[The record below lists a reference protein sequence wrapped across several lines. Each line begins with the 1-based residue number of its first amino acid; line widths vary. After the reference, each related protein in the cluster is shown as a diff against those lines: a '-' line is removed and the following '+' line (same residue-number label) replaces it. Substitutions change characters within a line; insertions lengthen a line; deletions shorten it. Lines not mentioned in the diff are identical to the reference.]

1 MKKLRI
7 MASVLAGGV
16 LLFPAGP
23 SRGEEVIIEPFRKL
37 LAEEVSTATC
47 PSPHPGVMRPD
58 AATRREWQESMLAGP
73 RAYLDPQMMPKR
85 GSRSLISHFSYTPS
99 LWDQGNCGN
108 CWAWA
113 GTACLAIALDVQE
126 GIRDSLS
133 VQLANSCYTGSDYTC
148 CGGWAYE
155 LADWYNS
162 LGYCIPWS
170 NTNGNFQ
177 DGGRDC
183 SDGSSLVACGSVGK
197 TPSYPVSSCSAP
209 WIPTQGVTQATAIA
223 NIKNVLNQNKAV
235 WFAFYAPNTAASNKF
250 SNFWDNDAENEYLPN
265 FLDAES
271 CGQSWDANGWGH
283 AVLCYGY
290 NDDDPNNPVWYMLNS
305 WGGPANRPHGFF
317 LVDMDINYGC
327 QSYDN
332 EKWEYNYWWAT
343 FDVNFGSPAASD
355 RAPLQLY
362 AGDFNGDAYSDLAIF
377 RGSSGLWSIRGITRA
392 YFGKAGDIPVPA
404 DFNGDGTSDI
414 AVFRPSSGL
423 WTARGRTRFYFGASG
438 DTPIAMHNSGNGIT
452 AAIFRGSS
460 GLWATRGGNRVYF
473 GRSGD
478 IPLPGPFVSRSG
490 SRGSVNYALFR
501 PSTGL
506 WAVRGSTRYYFG
518 RSGDTPVP
526 GDYQS
531 SYEVSTRPWRAA
543 IFRSSSG
550 LWSVRGITRAY
561 FGRSGDIAVPA
572 DYAGGWGDEM
582 AVFRSGLWAIRNG
595 NRYYYGRSGDTPATR

>member
-1 MKKLRI
+1 MKKL
-7 MASVLAGGV
+7 ALVPVLV
-16 LLFPAGP
+16 FSLLILVYPAPAGILSVP
-23 SRGEEVIIEPFRKL
+23 VI
-37 LAEEVSTATC
+37 SQQQNQ
-47 PSPHPGVMRPD
+47 
-58 AATRREWQESMLAGP
+58 W
-73 RAYLDPQMMPKR
+73 
-85 GSRSLISHFSYTPS
+85 
-99 LWDQGNCGN
+99 
-108 CWAWA
+108 CWAASCQMILSYYGYSATQCSMANWCFYQSTCCDSVVWNEYA
-113 GTACLAIALDVQE
+113 PITAC
-126 GIRDSLS
+126 
-133 VQLANSCYTGSDYTC
+133 NS
-148 CGGWAYE
+148 
-155 LADWYNS
+155 
-162 LGYCIPWS
+162 
-170 NTNGNFQ
+170 
-177 DGGRDC
+177 
-183 SDGSSLVACGSVGK
+183 
-197 TPSYPVSSCSAP
+197 
-209 WIPTQGVTQATAIA
+209 
-223 NIKNVLNQNKAV
+223 
-235 WFAFYAPNTAASNKF
+235 PN
-250 SNFWDNDAENEYLPN
+250 YI
-265 FLDAES
+265 
-271 CGQSWDANGWGH
+271 
-283 AVLCYGY
+283 YGY
-290 NDDDPNNPVWYMLNS
+290 GRGMKEVLTQYGSISSTGVNS
-305 WGGPANRPHGFF
+305 YLTWSTVQSESNANRPFVIGFAWTSGGGHAM
-317 LVDMDINYGC
+317 VGKGYSAG
-327 QSYDN
+327 SYDYVS
-332 EKWEYNYWWAT
+332 YNDPWPGHGSRISFYSWMVYAAGDHEWDQSLRLT
-343 FDVNFGSPAASD
+343 TSPATTTTRAS
-355 RAPLQLY
+355 LQLF